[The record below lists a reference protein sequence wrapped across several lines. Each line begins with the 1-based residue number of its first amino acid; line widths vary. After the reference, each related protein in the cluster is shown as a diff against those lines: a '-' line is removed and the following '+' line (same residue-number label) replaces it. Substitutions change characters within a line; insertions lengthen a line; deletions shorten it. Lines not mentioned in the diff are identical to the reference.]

1 MIRLVILADRN
12 MMKIKE
18 YLSKGEIAYFTD
30 KSDFHGWRL
39 LLNNWLAIIV
49 IFSVVAI
56 YTNLLTVLV
65 AILLLG
71 GRQLGLAV
79 LMHECGHRSL
89 FKSARLNDVL
99 GQWLCAL
106 PIMNDMPSYARGH
119 LRHHRAAGT
128 TEDPDLSNYQSYP
141 ISKESFKRKVVRDL
155 TGQTG
160 IKLLAYLL
168 KGSATAMSN
177 EEREGTK
184 PLLQQIGVQLVMICV
199 LSLFG
204 VAWLYLLWVAAYLTT
219 FMLFIRLRQV
229 AEHAAVPDLFDLD
242 PRKNT
247 RTVIPR
253 WWERALL
260 APNMVNYHMEHH
272 FMASVPCYKLRELHR
287 YLTTKGALADVPES
301 LGYPA
306 VFRSVVFS

>member
-1 MIRLVILADRN
+1 
-12 MMKIKE
+12 MKIKN
-18 YLSKGEIAYFTD
+18 YLSKDEIAQFTA

-39 LLNNWLAIIV
+39 LINNWLAI
-49 IFSVVAI
+49 VAI
-56 YTNLLTVLV
+56 FVLV
-65 AILLLG
+65 ANYTNPLTILIALPLLG

-89 FKSARLNDVL
+89 FKSTKLNDVL

-119 LRHHRAAGT
+119 LKHHRAAGT
-128 TEDPDLSNYQSYP
+128 EQDPDLSNYQAYP
-141 ISKESFKRKVVRDL
+141 IPRESFRRKIIRDL
-155 TGQTG
+155 SGQTG
-160 IKLLAYLL
+160 VKLLSYLV
-168 KGSATAMSN
+168 KGAATSMSN
-177 EEREGTK
+177 EKRQGIT
-184 PLLQQIGVQLVMICV
+184 PLLQQLAVQLVMIFI

-204 VAWLYLLWVAAYLTT
+204 VAWLYLLWAVAYLTA

-247 RTVIPR
+247 RTVVPR

-272 FMASVPCYKLRELHR
+272 FMASVPCYRLRALHR
-287 YLTTKGALADVPES
+287 HLRGMGALANMPEFI
-301 LGYPA
+301 GYSA
-306 VFRSVVFS
+306 VFSHVVTA

>member
-1 MIRLVILADRN
+1 
-12 MMKIKE
+12 MKIKD
-18 YLSKGEIAYFTD
+18 YLSKDEIAQFTA

-39 LLNNWLAIIV
+39 LINNWLAI
-49 IFSVVAI
+49 VAI
-56 YTNLLTVLV
+56 FILVANYTNVLTIIIALP
-65 AILLLG
+65 LLG

-119 LRHHRAAGT
+119 LKHHRAAGT
-128 TEDPDLSNYQSYP
+128 DQDPDLSNYQAYP
-141 ISKESFKRKVVRDL
+141 ISKESFRRKIIRDL
-155 TGQTG
+155 SGQTG
-160 IKLLAYLL
+160 VKLLSYLV
-168 KGSATAMSN
+168 KGAATSMSN
-177 EEREGTK
+177 EKRQGVT
-184 PLLQQIGVQLVMICV
+184 PLLQQIAVQLVMIFI

-204 VAWLYLLWVAAYLTT
+204 APWLYLLWAAAYLTT

-247 RTVIPR
+247 RTVVPR

-272 FMASVPCYKLRELHR
+272 FMASAPSYRLKALHR
-287 YLTTKGALADVPES
+287 YLRGRGALADTPEFV
-301 LGYPA
+301 GYSA
-306 VFRSVVFS
+306 VFSHVVTS

>member
-1 MIRLVILADRN
+1 
-12 MMKIKE
+12 MKIKD
-18 YLSKGEIAYFTD
+18 YLSKGEIVHFTD
-30 KSDFHGWRL
+30 KSDFHAWRL
-39 LLNNWLAIIV
+39 LLNNWLAI
-49 IFSVVAI
+49 VAI
-56 YTNLLTVLV
+56 FILVANFTNPLTVLI
-65 AILLLG
+65 ALPLLG

-79 LMHECGHRSL
+79 LMHECGHRTL
-89 FKSARLNDVL
+89 FKTARLNDVL

-119 LRHHRAAGT
+119 LRHHKAAGT
-128 TEDPDLSNYQSYP
+128 TEDPDLPNYQSYP
-141 ISKESFKRKVVRDL
+141 VSKSSFRRKIIRDL

-160 IKLLAYLL
+160 IKLLSYLL

-177 EEREGTK
+177 EKREGTTV
-184 PLLQQIGVQLVMICV
+184 LFQQIAVQLIMILV

-204 VAWLYLLWVAAYLTT
+204 VAWLYLLWAASYLTI
-219 FMLFIRLRQV
+219 FMLYIRLRQV

-253 WWERALL
+253 WWERSLL

-272 FMASVPCYKLRELHR
+272 FMASVPCYRLKELHSCLQAR
-287 YLTTKGALADVPES
+287 GALTDMPEFV
-301 LGYPA
+301 GYPA
-306 VFRSVVFS
+306 VIRHAVAS

>member
-1 MIRLVILADRN
+1 
-12 MMKIKE
+12 MKIKD
-18 YLSKGEIAYFTD
+18 YLSKGEIIHFTD

-39 LLNNWLAIIV
+39 LINNWLAIIA
-49 IFSVVAI
+49 IFAVVAT
-56 YTNLLTVLV
+56 YTNPLTLLL
-65 AILLLG
+65 ALPLLG

-89 FKSARLNDVL
+89 FKTAKLNDSL

-119 LRHHRAAGT
+119 LRHHKAAGT
-128 TEDPDLSNYQSYP
+128 DEDPDLPNYQSYP
-141 ISKESFKRKVVRDL
+141 VSKKSFGRKVIRDL

-160 IKLLAYLL
+160 IKLLAYLV
-168 KGSATAMSN
+168 KGSATSMSN
-177 EEREGTK
+177 EAREGSK
-184 PLLQQIGVQLVMICV
+184 PLYQQMAVQLLMVFV

-204 VAWLYLLWVAAYLTT
+204 VAWLYLLWAAAYLTT

-272 FMASVPCYKLRELHR
+272 FMASVPCYRLRELHR
-287 YLTTKGALADVPES
+287 HLHDKGALANMPEFI
-301 LGYPA
+301 GYPA
-306 VFRSVVFS
+306 VFHHAVAP

>member
-1 MIRLVILADRN
+1 MR
-12 MMKIKE
+12 IKD
-18 YLSKGEIAYFTD
+18 YLSKGEIVYFTD

-39 LLNNWLAIIV
+39 LINNWLAIV
-49 IFSVVAI
+49 AIFAVVAS
-56 YTNLLTVLV
+56 YTNPLT
-65 AILLLG
+65 ILIALFLLG

-89 FKSARLNDVL
+89 FKTAKLNDVL

-106 PIMNDMPSYARGH
+106 PIMNDLPSYARGH
-119 LRHHRAAGT
+119 LKHHRAAGT
-128 TEDPDLSNYQSYP
+128 TEDPDLPNYQSYP
-141 ISKESFKRKVVRDL
+141 VSRQSFRRKITRDL
-155 TGQTG
+155 SGRTG
-160 IKLLAYLL
+160 IKLLTYLV

-177 EEREGTK
+177 EKREGAW
-184 PLLQQIGVQLVMICV
+184 PLFQQIAVQLLMIFV

-204 VAWLYLLWVAAYLTT
+204 VAWLYLLWAGAYLTT

-253 WWERALL
+253 WWERGLL

-272 FMASVPCYKLRELHR
+272 FMASVPCYRLRELHR
-287 YLTTKGALADVPES
+287 HLQAKGALSDMPQFV
-301 LGYPA
+301 GYPA
-306 VFRSVVFS
+306 VFKHAVGA

>member
-1 MIRLVILADRN
+1 
-12 MMKIKE
+12 MMKIKN
-18 YLSKGEIAYFTD
+18 YLSKGEIIYFTD

-39 LLNNWLAIIV
+39 LVNNYLAIIAV
-49 IFSVVAI
+49 FVVVAN
-56 YTNLLTVLV
+56 YTNALTILI

-89 FKSARLNDVL
+89 FKNAKLNDVL

-106 PIMNDMPSYARGH
+106 PIMNDLPSYARGH
-119 LRHHRAAGT
+119 LKHHRAAGT
-128 TEDPDLSNYQSYP
+128 TEDPDLPNYQSYP
-141 ISKESFKRKVVRDL
+141 VSRASFRRKITRDL

-160 IKLLAYLL
+160 FKLLAYLI

-177 EEREGTK
+177 EKHDGMT
-184 PLLQQIGVQLVMICV
+184 PLFQQLTVQLVILAV
-199 LSLFG
+199 LAFFG
-204 VAWLYLLWVAAYLTT
+204 VAWLYLLWVAAYLTS

-229 AEHAAVPDLFDLD
+229 AEHAAVPNLFDLD
-242 PRKNT
+242 PRMNT

-253 WWERALL
+253 WWERCLL

-272 FMASVPCYKLRELHR
+272 FMASVPCYRLKELHSHLR
-287 YLTTKGALADVPES
+287 SKGALAGMPEFTS
-301 LGYPA
+301 YPA
-306 VFRSVVFS
+306 VFRHAVAA